1 MSFLDFSD
9 YGNTRRKYLQEQIQQ
24 EDHNLLCYSKN
35 LLMTE
40 PKVGYN
46 NEWGNTKERVALVQQ
61 MLNEIPDSQGI
72 STYVGRILDWFKSA
86 DGRYLVKFEVSS
98 PIKSLKPDSIC
109 HIFCITEELYNIW
122 VSRYESEFQSRLKE
136 DKPDILKVK
145 VKQTTIYE
153 MKWVE
158 DWYVEVESIG

>member
-9 YGNTRRKYLQEQIQQ
+9 YGNTRKKYLQEQIQQ

-72 STYVGRILDWFKSA
+72 STYVGRIFSWSKTE
-86 DGRYLVKFEVSS
+86 DGECLVKFEVSS
-98 PIKSLKPDSIC
+98 PIKSLKPASIY
-109 HIFCITEELYNIW
+109 HIFHITEGLYNIW
-122 VSRYESEFQSRLKE
+122 FPIYESKFQKRLKE
-136 DKPDILKVK
+136 EKPDILKVK

-153 MKWVE
+153 MSWVE
-158 DWYVEVESIG
+158 DWYGEV